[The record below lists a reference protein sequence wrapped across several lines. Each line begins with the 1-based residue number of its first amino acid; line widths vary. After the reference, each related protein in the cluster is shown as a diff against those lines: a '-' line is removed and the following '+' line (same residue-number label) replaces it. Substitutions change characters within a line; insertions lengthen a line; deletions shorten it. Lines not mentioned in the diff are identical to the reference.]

1 MRDSAI
7 AKAKLPANAVVADF
21 GTGSG
26 FVARGLAALAAK
38 VYGIDANSE
47 MAEVAKQN
55 LQGFSNLEF
64 RVVPG
69 HQIPLPDKSLDGV
82 FANMYLHHDPQ
93 PERAIH
99 EMARVLIPGGVLC
112 ITDLDP
118 HKHEWQREQMADL
131 WLGFERDAIRKWR
144 QLQDCM
150 RLLWTVLKEPATH
163 AVQTGAW
170 NP

>member
-26 FVARGLAALAAK
+26 FVARGPAALAAK

-69 HQIPLPDKSLDGV
+69 HQIPLPDKS
-82 FANMYLHHDPQ
+82 
-93 PERAIH
+93 
-99 EMARVLIPGGVLC
+99 
-112 ITDLDP
+112 
-118 HKHEWQREQMADL
+118 
-131 WLGFERDAIRKWR
+131 
-144 QLQDCM
+144 
-150 RLLWTVLKEPATH
+150 
-163 AVQTGAW
+163 
-170 NP
+170 